1 MFDNLRARLEQFLA
15 EHTAPADARAY
26 AGQLQD
32 AVVEAKVAVSKMRE
46 DLAATERELT
56 VERKHLD
63 DAIRRGRLASE
74 IQDQETADLARTFVD
89 RHTERSAVLDRK
101 LAVQREELAL
111 ALRELEELMTRFRQ
125 ARQGLGPAGA
135 STEAAWRD
143 IQAAGGNRPG
153 VDPAEELLGRDL
165 DHSARQAAVE
175 QQLAYLKKKL
185 GKDQSKP

>member
-1 MFDNLRARLEQFLA
+1 MFESLRARLEQFLA

-26 AGQLQD
+26 ASQLQD
-32 AVVEAKVAVSKMRE
+32 AVVEAKVAVSKMQE

-63 DAIRRGRLASE
+63 DAIRRGRLASD

-89 RHTERSAVLDRK
+89 RHTERSAVLERK

-111 ALRELEELMTRFRQ
+111 AMREFEELRSRFRQ

-165 DHSARQAAVE
+165 DQSARQAAVE